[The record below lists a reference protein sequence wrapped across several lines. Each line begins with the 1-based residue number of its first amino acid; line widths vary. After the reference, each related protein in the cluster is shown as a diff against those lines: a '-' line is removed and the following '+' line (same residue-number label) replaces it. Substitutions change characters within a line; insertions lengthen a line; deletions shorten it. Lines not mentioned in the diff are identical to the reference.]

1 LKNDWSSSAQYPMLQ
16 MQAEMAKHTAIGNHY
31 IDGTVVT
38 PEGKQVKLSS
48 LIKKGEYT
56 MLEFWASWCRP
67 CRQEI
72 PHLKKVHEKY
82 KDFNIISISVDE
94 RDADWKKAMAKEGM
108 TWTQVRN
115 PEGFG
120 GMVMGEYG
128 INGIPACLILDK
140 DGNFYKTNMRG
151 AYLDAFLFD
160 YYKK

>member
-1 LKNDWSSSAQYPMLQ
+1 MLQ